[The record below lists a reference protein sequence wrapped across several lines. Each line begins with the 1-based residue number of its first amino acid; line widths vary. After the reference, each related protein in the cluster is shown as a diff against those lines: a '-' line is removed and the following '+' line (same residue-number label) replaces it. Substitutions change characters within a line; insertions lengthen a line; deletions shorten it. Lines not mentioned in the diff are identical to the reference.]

1 MGKVIAAAAYSAGRK
16 VQDIAIEESGAWAA
30 RPGHFVW
37 IGIQEPDERDLRQLQ
52 AQFQLHELAIE
63 DALHAHQRPKLEQ
76 YGDTTFLV
84 LRTAFCLDQ
93 HIELGETE
101 IFVGRGYIISI
112 RHGESA
118 SYARV
123 RQCAESAP
131 SRLANGEDYVLYA
144 IIDFI
149 VDNYLVVIDRLRSEV
164 EALEET
170 ILEPTS
176 EPDTK
181 IARIYGLRREL
192 QRLRLAVAPTAE
204 VCRRLEHVDLPGI
217 DPTFRPYYR
226 DIVDHLNRVLE
237 QIDMLREMLS
247 FAFEA
252 CLLMGQARQ
261 GEVSRRLAGWAAI
274 LAVPTAVA
282 GIYGMNFEHMPELTW
297 RYGYPAVLAL
307 MAAVCGTLF
316 TRFRKAGW
324 I

>member
-16 VQDIAIEESGAWAA
+16 VQDIDIADSGSWAE

-37 IGIQEPDERDLRQLQ
+37 IGIHEPDEAELRGLQ
-52 AQFQLHELAIE
+52 RQFHLHELAIE
-63 DALHAHQRPKLEQ
+63 DALHAHQRPKLEL
-76 YGDTTFLV
+76 YGETTFLV
-84 LRTAFCLDQ
+84 LRTAFLVGDD
-93 HIELGETE
+93 IALGETE

-112 RHGESA
+112 RHGDSA
-118 SYARV
+118 SYRRV

-144 IIDFI
+144 IIDFV
-149 VDNYLVVIDRLRSEV
+149 VDNYLEVIDRLRTEV
-164 EALEET
+164 EALEDT
-170 ILEPTS
+170 ILLPPLDEA
-176 EPDTK
+176 K
-181 IARIYGLRREL
+181 IARIYDLRREL
-192 QRLRLAVAPTAE
+192 QRLKLAVAPTAE

-226 DIVDHLNRVLE
+226 DIIDHLNRVLE

-252 CLLMGQARQ
+252 CLLTGQARQ
-261 GEVSRRLAGWAAI
+261 GEVSRKLAGWAAI

-297 RYGYPAVLAL
+297 RYGYPVTLLVIAV
-307 MAAVCGTLF
+307 VCSVLF
-316 TRFRKAGW
+316 VRFRKSGW